1 MKKNRYIL
9 LTALAL
15 LSSGIVSAQTEKKE
29 KQEETIEREL
39 LIEKEFTPIV
49 RDASK
54 ITQLPAV
61 EAPKGDT
68 KKSTDYSFW
77 SITGTPLYEV
87 NPLAPAAIGTNMD
100 FSAQRGYAT
109 LGMGNLWNI
118 DAGLGYS
125 FLRNENTDLSAT
137 YDFYN
142 TSGKREGYFLPK
154 ATYKMFQNKLNV
166 HLNQR
171 ISKVRLDANLT
182 YNQAQFNQPVF
193 TFSPELPA
201 TSVNGKNRQNNQVK
215 LNLAIPQIRLGENYD
230 MKLWAN
236 YSFYQ
241 KNNFVIAENGKHSL
255 TENYI
260 NAGTD
265 LYGNVLGNLKAG
277 ASVNVTSWGTDNLMT
292 AVNVTP
298 KVGVTL
304 DNFDFQVGVGLQ
316 FNPDAVALDF
326 MNWPETSGLSSLYRD
341 GKRFNIY
348 PEIHMNWSFVPST
361 SLFATV
367 TGRSEL
373 STFQNSDDVCYYAA
387 PVVSQFA
394 PVLNNVRFDGK
405 IGIRTLIANSLA
417 LELFGGAVRY
427 ENAVYAKTMFSEGS
441 PLLLNTTAP
450 DFWSVRYGLKA
461 DLAIGS
467 RLNIGAAIQG
477 STNMDY
483 IQQPNFTADFNVGYR
498 PVKPLLIDLSYQLLG
513 ERKAETSTLT
523 LLDYN
528 NGLVVTNN
536 PIEVKMKAVNLLKL
550 KATYDINK
558 YLAAYVSANN
568 LLNQKYDL
576 WYGLPAQGINF
587 MVGATLKF

>member
-15 LSSGIVSAQTEKKE
+15 LSSGIASAQSEKKE

-61 EAPKGDT
+61 EAPKGDI

-100 FSAQRGYAT
+100 FSGQKGYAT

-125 FLRNENTDLSAT
+125 FLRNANTDLSAT

-171 ISKVRLDANLT
+171 ISKVRLNANLT

-193 TFSPELPA
+193 TFAPDLPV

-215 LNLAIPQIRLGENYD
+215 LNLAIPQIRLAENYD

-241 KNNFVIAENGKHSL
+241 KNNFMTAGEGKHSL

-304 DNFDFQVGVGLQ
+304 DNFDFLVGVGLQ
-316 FNPDAVALDF
+316 FNPEAEALDF
-326 MNWPETSGLSSLYRD
+326 MSWPETAGLSSLYRG

-348 PEIHMNWSFVPST
+348 PEIHMNWSFVPSA

-387 PVVSQFA
+387 PVAAQFA
-394 PVLNNVRFDGK
+394 PVLNNIRFDGK
-405 IGIRTLIANSLA
+405 IGVRALIANSLS

-427 ENAVYAKTMFSEGS
+427 ENAVYAKTMFNEGS
-441 PLLLNTTAP
+441 PLLVNIMAP

-461 DLAIGS
+461 ELAMGS
-467 RLNIGAAIQG
+467 RLNIGAGIQG
-477 STNMDY
+477 STNMDH
-483 IQQPNFTADFNVGYR
+483 IQQPDFTADFNVGYR

-513 ERKAETSTLT
+513 ERKAETATLS

-528 NGLVVTNN
+528 NGLVVTSN
-536 PIEVKMKAVNLLKL
+536 PEQVKMKAANLLKL